1 LRRGSLFARQKKLAA
16 CNIYKKLVKST
27 QVIAMRTTVT
37 KRSQT
42 VVPAEIR
49 ARYQIKGG
57 DLLEWID
64 DGKSIKVIPIPRDLV
79 AALRGSARGEGLT
92 AKLLES
98 RDDDRKRG

>member
-1 LRRGSLFARQKKLAA
+1 MFPLARQMGLTA
-16 CNIYKKLVKST
+16 CNICKRLVKLA
-27 QVIAMRTTVT
+27 QVIVMRTTVT
-37 KRSQT
+37 KRAQT

-49 ARYQIKGG
+49 ARYEIKGG

-64 DGKSIKVIPIPRDLV
+64 DGKSIKVIPIPRDPV

-98 RDDDRKRG
+98 RDDDRKRE